1 MSAVAIDPQANLVQD
16 VVLYDSECNFCTASI
31 ETLRRLDGR
40 QRLRFVSLH
49 DPIVQLEYPD
59 LTYDQLIAEMW
70 VISYDGRRFGGA
82 DAMRYLSRRLPIL
95 FPLAPLLHIPFSM
108 PLWRWM
114 YRFIAR
120 NRYRIAGRKCSN
132 GACRIHGR

>member
-1 MSAVAIDPQANLVQD
+1 MSTVAIISEAQTVQD
-16 VVLYDSECNFCTASI
+16 VVLYDSECNFCCSSI
-31 ETLRRLDGR
+31 ELLRRFDGR
-40 QRLRFVSLH
+40 QRLRFLSLH
-49 DPIVQLEYPD
+49 DPTVPIAYPD
-59 LTYDQLIAEMW
+59 LTYDKLIKEMW
-70 VISYDGRRFGGA
+70 VIAYDETRYSGA
-82 DAMRYLSRRLPIL
+82 DAMRYLSRRLPML

-114 YRFIAR
+114 YRVIAR